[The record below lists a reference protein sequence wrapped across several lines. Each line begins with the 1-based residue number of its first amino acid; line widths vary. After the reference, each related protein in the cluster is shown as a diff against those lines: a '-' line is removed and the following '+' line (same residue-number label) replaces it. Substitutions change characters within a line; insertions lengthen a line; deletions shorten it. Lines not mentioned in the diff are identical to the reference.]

1 MLKQRGILRRMSK
14 NGNCVD
20 NAVMESFFRAH
31 KSEFYYT
38 KRFAYAKDL
47 IKSNP
52 QIIAI
57 KLQAREAGENED
69 DINSD
74 LHILQNKF
82 ELTAIS
88 VYYNALIFSQ
98 LYQVKVKNGSH
109 TLLSLAYL
117 AKQRNRRQSFVSY
130 HDKGN

>member
-1 MLKQRGILRRMSK
+1 M
-14 NGNCVD
+14 
-20 NAVMESFFRAH
+20 
-31 KSEFYYT
+31 
-38 KRFAYAKDL
+38 
-47 IKSNP
+47 KSNP

-74 LHILQNKF
+74 LHILQNNF

-88 VYYNALIFSQ
+88 VYYKAILFSQ

-109 TLLSLAYL
+109 TLMSLEYL
-117 AKQRNRRQSFVSY
+117 AKQKNRKQSFVSY
-130 HDKGN
+130 HDKGNYNKQIHNL